1 MLTCGSFEIV
11 KHKLSRQEAENTVI
25 TDIKRL
31 YLSNATF
38 SQQDNPPTSRAVSS
52 HDRHTYRNIC
62 FQDASAPIHAHM
74 YFFFFPCKNFK
85 GKLSCF
91 TFLPQDKHTSH
102 MFKSQR
108 NYSLYQVTIDPIY

>member
-25 TDIKRL
+25 TDIKQL

-74 YFFFFPCKNFK
+74 YFFFSPVKTLK
-85 GKLSCF
+85 GSFRVLRF
-91 TFLPQDKHTSH
+91 YHRTSTH
-102 MFKSQR
+102 LTCLKAKGITVYMKSQ
-108 NYSLYQVTIDPIY
+108 